1 MKIFCAAYPW
11 LFPGGIGD
19 IYDEERGSV
28 KDLTGP
34 VKCIKSWANHL
45 LHYYDGRFREDQ
57 LFGLYLHNTIQRHEN
72 NTKGAFFV
80 NDKIFLV
87 RIHPLLMTSKLRYAK
102 AILHLYQNF
111 DTTVRAYVE
120 VMDFGKKDKGVTSL
134 D

>member
-1 MKIFCAAYPW
+1 M
-11 LFPGGIGD
+11 FPGGIGD

-72 NTKGAFFV
+72 NSKGAFFV
-80 NDKIFLV
+80 NDKNFFGENPPTVDDIKEQTRQGNFTFV
-87 RIHPLLMTSKLRYAK
+87 SKL
-102 AILHLYQNF
+102 
-111 DTTVRAYVE
+111 
-120 VMDFGKKDKGVTSL
+120 
-134 D
+134 

>member
-1 MKIFCAAYPW
+1 M
-11 LFPGGIGD
+11 FPGGIGD

-28 KDLTGP
+28 KDLTSLE
-34 VKCIKSWANHL
+34 KRIRSWANHL

-72 NTKGAFFV
+72 NTKGAFLSMT
-80 NDKIFLV
+80 KIVLV

-111 DTTVRAYVE
+111 DTTVKAYVE
-120 VMDFGKKDKGVTSL
+120 VIDFGEKNKGVTSL